1 MGRFLS
7 LIKGAAFSFALSCT
21 GMLALAA
28 QTPPTNAPAAVPPA
42 PKPGVPPV
50 PPPLVD
56 YYVRYGKILKPSD
69 QMGYPFKLNMPF
81 PGLGE
86 VKIPS
91 QEELDMRVKIEQLAG
106 LSDDEI
112 RQQLIQWPAFSKMSL
127 ADDGAMLARIQTF
140 RDYRHKM
147 AQDEAHRLGLTLT
160 PQQQARFDNDF
171 WNRKL
176 QMDRQLAQQLE
187 PTFKAA
193 QQKLNEDLYREFST
207 PGPLIKAP
215 PAPKPPTLTNATGSG
230 TTLAH

>member
-1 MGRFLS
+1 
-7 LIKGAAFSFALSCT
+7 
-21 GMLALAA
+21 
-28 QTPPTNAPAAVPPA
+28 V
-42 PKPGVPPV
+42 
-50 PPPLVD
+50 VD
-56 YYVRYGKILKPSD
+56 YYVRYGQILKPSD

-86 VKIPS
+86 VKVPS
-91 QEELDMRVKIEQLAG
+91 KEELDMRVKIEQLAL

-140 RDYRHKM
+140 RDYRRKL

-160 PQQQARFDNDF
+160 PEQQKRFENDF

-187 PTFKAA
+187 PAFKAA
-193 QQKLNEDLYREFST
+193 EQKLSEDLYREFSM

-215 PAPKPPTLTNATGSG
+215 PKPPSPPKPPALTNASG
-230 TTLAH
+230 TGATLAH